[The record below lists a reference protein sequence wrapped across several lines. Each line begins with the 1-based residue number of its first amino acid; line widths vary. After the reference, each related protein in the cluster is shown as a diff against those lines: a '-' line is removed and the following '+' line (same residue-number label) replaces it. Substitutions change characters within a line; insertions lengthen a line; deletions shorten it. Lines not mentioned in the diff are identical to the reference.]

1 MNWQGEIDRKA
12 GDDYLSQLMESF
24 LASPEAASVESPAH
38 YVDFIMR
45 YGLRIEGVTPAQMTP
60 AIFGGLL
67 YNLLPNKYSC
77 KASAAPQIVE
87 ELRAFWT
94 FVGRAFGLDNA
105 KPCLALL
112 DDDAVDRLHAKL
124 ANPRNY
130 GMAKSFMMEAVN
142 AGVDMSSESAIKSW
156 LAQNALSNAREH
168 VVDDLDSFGG
178 YEQPDIRMVDDPFF
192 AITGTGPRRQ
202 SSKNKRKMQK
212 ASRRRNR

>member
-1 MNWQGEIDRKA
+1 MNWHGEIDRKA

-45 YGLRIEGVTPAQMTP
+45 NGLRIEGVTPAQMTP

-67 YNLLPNKYSC
+67 YNFLPKKYSC
-77 KASAAPQIVE
+77 PASAAPQIVA

-94 FVGRAFGLDNA
+94 FAGRQFRLDNA
-105 KPCLALL
+105 SPCLVML
-112 DDDAVDRLHAKL
+112 DGSAVDRLHAKL
-124 ANPRNY
+124 ADPKNY
-130 GMAKSFMMEAVN
+130 GMAKSFMMRAVN

-156 LAQNALSNAREH
+156 LAQDALSSALQPDAHE
-168 VVDDLDSFGG
+168 SFGG
-178 YEQPDIRMVDDPFF
+178 YEQPDIQMVDEPFYAF
-192 AITGTGPRRQ
+192 AGPSARRPK
-202 SSKNKRKMQK
+202 SKSRRKMQK